1 LQRAPFFL
9 YLAVIVTLA
18 GCLVYFGWTRTWSSL
33 HEPTMYPPFAD
44 MRAIQ
49 GAVIS
54 VEHGYDPRA
63 ANLGDP
69 WRRSFNYPTLWIAI
83 GEALNFTDERW
94 FMAICST
101 LVLCFIGLCGV
112 LIFRYP
118 SLGLLASLVSTST
131 LLGVER
137 GNIDLVVFCL
147 LFCTILWIPKRWA
160 PIPLLLAT
168 LLKLYPVFALSALLI
183 RRQFLLF
190 AASLAAAVVIFAYLG
205 DQLTDIRSATPVGC
219 DIYYGIPSVSRCFRF
234 LGRPFWQLEVLFG
247 AIGLATF
254 ALAYSFSRSDAVRP
268 KQDVAFDLMLVG
280 AAIYVGTFMSSGNVD
295 YRLIFLILCI
305 PFLQR
310 RPFPYARAVIVVM
323 VVAMNAPLLVSWLA
337 MPGALVAELA
347 KILIFVVLSAYLFAL
362 TLATL
367 TASYA
372 SLGWP
377 RLWPRRTEA

>member
-1 LQRAPFFL
+1 LRRAPFFL
-9 YLAVIVTLA
+9 YFAIIVTLA
-18 GCLVYFGWTRTWSSL
+18 SCIVHFGWLRTWSSVHL
-33 HEPTMYPPFAD
+33 PTMYPAFAD

-54 VEHGYDPRA
+54 VEHGYEPRT

-83 GEALNFTDERW
+83 GKTLHFTDERW
-94 FMAICST
+94 FAAICMT
-101 LVLCFIGLCGV
+101 LVLCFVGLCAL

-118 SLGLLASLVSTST
+118 SFGLFASLISTST
-131 LLGVER
+131 LLAIER

-147 LFCTILWIPKRWA
+147 LVCSTLWIPSRWS

-168 LLKLYPVFALSALLI
+168 LLKLYPVFALSALVI

-190 AASLAAAVVIFAYLG
+190 AASLAAAVMIFAYLG
-205 DQLTDIRSATPVGC
+205 DQLADIRSTTPVGC
-219 DIYYGIPSVSRCFRF
+219 DIYYGIPSISRCFTL
-234 LGRPFWQLEVLFG
+234 LGRPSWQLEVLFA
-247 AIGLATF
+247 AIGLAAF
-254 ALAYSFSRSDAVRP
+254 ALAYAFSRSDAVRP
-268 KQDVAFDLMLVG
+268 RQDMAFDLMLVG
-280 AAIYVGTFMSSGNVD
+280 ATIYVGTFMSSGNVD

-310 RPFPYARAVIVVM
+310 RPFPYARGLVVLI
-323 VVAMNAPLLVSWLA
+323 VVAMNAPLLVSWFA
-337 MPGALVAELA
+337 MTGALVAELA

-372 SLGWP
+372 SPGWP
-377 RLWPRRTEA
+377 GQSPRQTEA

>member
-9 YLAVIVTLA
+9 YFAIIVTLA
-18 GCLVYFGWTRTWSSL
+18 SCIVHFGWVRTWSSVDL
-33 HEPTMYPPFAD
+33 PTMYPAFAD

-54 VEHGYDPRA
+54 VEHGYEPRT

-69 WRRSFNYPTLWIAI
+69 WRRSFNYPTLWIEI
-83 GEALNFTDERW
+83 GKALNFTHERW
-94 FMAICST
+94 FAAVCAT
-101 LVLCFIGLCGV
+101 LVLCFVGLCAL
-112 LIFRYP
+112 LIFRHP
-118 SLGLLASLVSTST
+118 SFGLLASLVSTST
-131 LLGVER
+131 LLAIER

-147 LFCTILWIPKRWA
+147 LVCSTLWVPRRLS
-160 PIPLLLAT
+160 PIPILLGT
-168 LLKLYPVFALSALLI
+168 LLKLYPVFALSALII

-205 DQLTDIRSATPVGC
+205 DQLADIRSATPVGC
-219 DIYYGIPSVSRCFRF
+219 DIYYGIPSVSRCFRL

-247 AIGLATF
+247 AIGVATF

-268 KQDVAFDLMLVG
+268 KQDMAFDLMLVG

-310 RPFPYARAVIVVM
+310 RPFPYARAVVVLM
-323 VVAMNAPLLVSWLA
+323 VVAMNAPLLVSWFA

-347 KILIFVVLSAYLFAL
+347 KILIFIVLSAYLFAL
-362 TLATL
+362 TLSAFTS
-367 TASYA
+367 SYA
-372 SLGWP
+372 LLGW
-377 RLWPRRTEA
+377 RRQWPHQTEA

>member
-1 LQRAPFFL
+1 LRRAPFFL
-9 YLAVIVTLA
+9 YFAIIVTLA
-18 GCLVYFGWTRTWSSL
+18 SCIVHFGWLRTWSSVHL
-33 HEPTMYPPFAD
+33 PTMYPAFAD

-54 VEHGYDPRA
+54 VEHGYEPRT

-69 WRRSFNYPTLWIAI
+69 WRRSFNYPTVWIAI
-83 GEALNFTDERW
+83 GKTLNFTDERW
-94 FMAICST
+94 FAAICMM
-101 LVLCFIGLCGV
+101 LVLCFLGLCAL

-118 SLGLLASLVSTST
+118 SFGLLTSLVSTST
-131 LLGVER
+131 LLAIER

-147 LFCTILWIPKRWA
+147 LCCTTLWIPRRWS

-168 LLKLYPVFALSALLI
+168 LLKLYPVFALSALVM

-190 AASLAAAVVIFAYLG
+190 AASLAAAIVIFAYLG
-205 DQLTDIRSATPVGC
+205 NQLADIRSATPVGC
-219 DIYYGIPSVSRCFRF
+219 DIYYGIPSVSRCFRL
-234 LGRPFWQLEVLFG
+234 LGRPSWQLEVLFA
-247 AIGLATF
+247 AIGFATF
-254 ALAYSFSRSDAVRP
+254 ALAYAFSRSDAARP
-268 KQDVAFDLMLVG
+268 KQDMVFDLMLVG
-280 AAIYVGTFMSSGNVD
+280 ASIYVGTFMSSGNVD

-310 RPFPYARAVIVVM
+310 RPFPYARGLVVLM
-323 VVAMNAPLLVSWLA
+323 AVAMNAPLLVSWFA

-347 KILIFVVLSAYLFAL
+347 KILIFIGLSAYLFAL

-377 RLWPRRTEA
+377 RQLPRQTEA